1 MPVSESRIEV
11 YEKGHRVPFAYRP
24 PLSTASLFQSD
35 DAVLER
41 YVKQEPA
48 DYGERQMATALL
60 FLFEDEATQVTA
72 RIRKTKVPRPS
83 MLGRYVADT
92 AFCSSQRFIPRSSWR
107 RGPFDRIF
115 GTGTPRWS
123 TDAWRTDRTCAAIW
137 LERQS
142 IRTHGTRACRSSR
155 RRSTGR
161 PAHNGAAAQ
170 RNLPSARQTLRG
182 FQTESSASN
191 RRTAADATEASAL
204 LHRGESG

>member
-24 PLSTASLFQSD
+24 PLSTASFFQND

-60 FLFEDEATQVTA
+60 FLFEDEATRSHRAHQKNKGSTA
-72 RIRKTKVPRPS
+72 KL
-83 MLGRYVADT
+83 LGRYVADT
-92 AFCSSQRFIPRSSWR
+92 AFCSSQRFFPRSSWR

-123 TDAWRTDRTCAAIW
+123 TNVWRTDRTCAAI
-137 LERQS
+137 L
-142 IRTHGTRACRSSR
+142 A
-155 RRSTGR
+155 
-161 PAHNGAAAQ
+161 
-170 RNLPSARQTLRG
+170 
-182 FQTESSASN
+182 
-191 RRTAADATEASAL
+191 
-204 LHRGESG
+204 